1 MKNAIRS
8 NSDNILVVLKTFI
21 KKLITNKLLNKN
33 QFEINTSCTNSDN
46 EQANCKLLMCII
58 LKELH

>member
-33 QFEINTSCTNSDN
+33 QFEINTSCANSDN